1 MRSSYS
7 DVLRLPGVLRLF
19 VVALVARV
27 PHAMSGVVLTLHVVT
42 ALDEGYAR
50 AGVVA
55 ASMTVGVAVG
65 APWRGRLV
73 DRLGLRR
80 ALLPSVL
87 VESAVWLAAPHL
99 SYTPLVVVVFVGGVF
114 LVPVFSV
121 VRQSLA
127 VLVPPAQQKAA
138 FALDSVLTELTF
150 MLGPVVGTLLATQG
164 STVLALTVVGVATVG
179 AGVLLLWADPP
190 TRSAPGAA
198 AAPVPAGGRW
208 LTPQLVVVLLA
219 AVAAAFV
226 LVGTDVSL
234 VAALN
239 DEGRAAD
246 VGWMVALWA
255 GGSVV
260 GGLLHGASARQPSP
274 LLLVA
279 LLALATLPAAFVPG
293 PVALAV
299 AVFVAGLPCAPALAS
314 INARLVRLVP
324 EHRRGEV
331 MGWSGT
337 MQTVGNA
344 LGAPLC
350 GWTIDRA
357 GAGAGFLT
365 AAVVGGAV
373 AATGLVVTAAV
384 RRRRSGRAGDAGAPP
399 AAGAAGTGED
409 APTSPRSSGDGAGEL
424 LAGPLA
430 GGVGERRG
438 LAEGELEGPQPV
450 TQGPGVLVADVGGGR
465 RDEGGQRGDELAGL
479 VEVPVR

>member
-1 MRSSYS
+1 MRTAYA
-7 DVLRLPGVLRLF
+7 DVLRLPGVLRLTLI
-19 VVALVARV
+19 ALVARL
-27 PHAMSGVVLTLHVVT
+27 PHAMTGVVLTLHVVGR
-42 ALDEGYAR
+42 LDEGYAR

-55 ASMTVGVAVG
+55 AAMTVGVAIG

-80 ALLPSVL
+80 ALVPSVV
-87 VESAVWLAAPHL
+87 VESLVWLVAPHL
-99 SYTPLVVVVFVGGVF
+99 GYWPLVGAAFVGGVF

-138 FALDSVLTELTF
+138 YALDSVGTELTF
-150 MLGPVVGTLLATQG
+150 MLAPVAGVLLVTQG
-164 STVLALTVVGVATVG
+164 SSVLGLTVVGVATVG

-190 TRSAPGAA
+190 TRSTPSATHD
-198 AAPVPAGGRW
+198 APVDVPSGRL
-208 LTPQLVVVLLA
+208 LTAPLLVVLLA
-219 AVAAAFV
+219 GVGAAFV

-239 DEGRAAD
+239 DAGRAQD
-246 VGWMVALWA
+246 VGWMIALWA

-260 GGLLHGASARQPSP
+260 GGLVHGASARQPSP

-279 LLALATLPAAFVPG
+279 VLALATVPAALVQG
-293 PVALAV
+293 QVALAL
-299 AVFVAGLPCAPALAS
+299 AVVLAGLPCAPALSS
-314 INARLVRLVP
+314 INATLVRVVP

-350 GWTIDRA
+350 GWAIDRA

-365 AAVVGGAV
+365 AAG
-373 AATGLVVTAAV
+373 TGLLVAGGGLAVVAVV
-384 RRRRSGRAGDAGAPP
+384 RRRRAVRPSDRTAAP
-399 AAGAAGTGED
+399 
-409 APTSPRSSGDGAGEL
+409 RSGDGAGEG
-424 LAGPLA
+424 LARPVA
-430 GGVGERRG
+430 GGVGEGAG
-438 LAEGELEGPQPV
+438 LAERELDRPQPV
-450 TQGPGVLVADVGGGR
+450 AQGAGVLVAEVGR
-465 RDEGGQRGDELAGL
+465 RGGDQGGEGGDELAGL

>member
-19 VVALVARV
+19 LVALVARV
-27 PHAMSGVVLTLHVVT
+27 PHAMSGIVLTLHVVT

-50 AGVVA
+50 AGAVA
-55 ASMTVGVAVG
+55 ASMTVGVAAG

-87 VESAVWLAAPHL
+87 VESAVWLVAPHL
-99 SYTPLVVVVFVGGVF
+99 TFGPLVAVVFVGGLF

-164 STVLALTVVGVATVG
+164 SSVLALSVVGVATVG

-190 TRSAPGAA
+190 TRSAPGT
-198 AAPVPAGGRW
+198 APAVAPAGGRL
-208 LTPQLVVVLLA
+208 LTPRLVVVLLA

-239 DEGRAAD
+239 DTGRAAD

-274 LLLVA
+274 LVLVA
-279 LLALATLPAAFVPG
+279 LLAIATVPAALVQG
-293 PVALAV
+293 QAALAV
-299 AVFVAGLPCAPALAS
+299 AVVVAGLPCAPALAS
-314 INARLVRLVP
+314 INATLVRLVP

-365 AAVVGGAV
+365 AATVGGAV
-373 AATGLVVTAAV
+373 ALVGLAVTGVV
-384 RRRRSGRAGDAGAPP
+384 RRRRPGADRPAVGPVDDGRPAGP
-399 AAGAAGTGED
+399 AAAA
-409 APTSPRSSGDGAGEL
+409 SGDGAGEL
-424 LAGPLA
+424 LAGAVA
-430 GGVGERRG
+430 GRVGEGRG
-438 LAEGELEGPQPV
+438 LAEGELEGAQPV
-450 TQGPGVLVADVGGGR
+450 AERAGVLVADVGGGGG
-465 RDEGGQRGDELAGL
+465 DERGERGDELAGL